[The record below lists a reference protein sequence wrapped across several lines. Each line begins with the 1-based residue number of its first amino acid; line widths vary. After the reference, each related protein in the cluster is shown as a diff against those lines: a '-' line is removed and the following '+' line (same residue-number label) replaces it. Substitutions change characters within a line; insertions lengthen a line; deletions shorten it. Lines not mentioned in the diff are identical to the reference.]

1 VLTRLANPYVS
12 HFRRI
17 VAGFPSLLVAALVLV
32 SGCSRL
38 RHEQHETVYVSARQ
52 MYLHDRVA
60 AVSNRVAEVVNGQ
73 PLEVLEHGRRF
84 LRVKTPKNEIGW
96 IEERAVIDATDYK
109 AFEDLAVQHK
119 QDPVVATGSLR
130 DDIYLH
136 ISPGRNTDRFYLLPE
151 NDKVQLLV
159 RASVPKVAP
168 GQPQPVKR
176 AVPPPASTAKSS
188 APKAV
193 EAPLVEPKTPKAASH
208 PPSPPPEEAEAS
220 PEVPMEDWWLIRDSQ
235 GRTGWLLGG
244 RVDVDVPD
252 EVGQYAE
259 GQRIVGAYVLTRVH
273 DAEANVPNNL
283 VPEYV
288 TALSPPKSGLPF
300 DFDQIRVF
308 TWSVKRHRYE
318 TAFRI
323 HPIQGFL
330 PVRVWTQPGQ
340 NGIEPVFS
348 FQISGSPDVAIDP
361 ETGITKPV
369 NPRTITYAMRDN
381 MVRKIGPDMAP
392 IPTTH
397 LAGEKSKAG
406 KSEKKKHK

>member
-1 VLTRLANPYVS
+1 MAVLTRLANPNVS

-17 VAGFPSLLVAALVLV
+17 VAGFPALLVVAVVLT
-32 SGCSRL
+32 SGCGRL

-60 AVSNRVAEVVNGQ
+60 AVSNRVAQVVNGQ

-84 LRVKTPKNEIGW
+84 LRVKTEKNEIGW
-96 IEERAVIDATDYK
+96 IEERAVIDANDYK
-109 AFEDLAVQHK
+109 AFENLATQHK

-136 ISPGRNTDRFYLLPE
+136 VSPGRNTDRFYLLPE

-168 GQPQPVKR
+168 GEPEPVKH
-176 AVPPPASTAKSS
+176 AAPTAASATKSLASSS
-188 APKAV
+188 AKAD
-193 EAPLVEPKTPKAASH
+193 KTSPAKTTTLKAASS
-208 PPSPPPEEAEAS
+208 PALPSSEQAELA

-340 NGIEPVFS
+340 NGTEPVFS
-348 FQISGSPDVAIDP
+348 FQISGSPNVAIDP
-361 ETGITKPV
+361 ETGITKARESPHDHV
-369 NPRTITYAMRDN
+369 RDA
-381 MVRKIGPDMAP
+381 R
-392 IPTTH
+392 
-397 LAGEKSKAG
+397 
-406 KSEKKKHK
+406 